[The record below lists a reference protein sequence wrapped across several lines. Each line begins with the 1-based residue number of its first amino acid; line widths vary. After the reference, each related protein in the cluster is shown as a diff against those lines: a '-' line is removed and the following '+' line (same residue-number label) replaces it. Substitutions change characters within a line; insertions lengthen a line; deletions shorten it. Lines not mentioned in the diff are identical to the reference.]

1 MVSTPQDSSIV
12 RISNVLNLTR
22 QEFTV
27 VEKHLFHFIMHELK
41 ENQGFHLPNID
52 SREPL
57 EVIIEANKV
66 MKNSYNKQVI
76 KDAIRKIT
84 SRNVF
89 FDFSKPGE
97 DYFGSLNPFPFA
109 KYHAKNGKT
118 SYIHIEIHHSCKKLF
133 LELAKGYTNLDLQSI
148 LTLKSEYSIRMYE
161 LMSMYLNQGSW
172 TVQVSELRTL
182 FNLKPTQ
189 YKNFAMFEKRILS
202 YSQAEL
208 WEHCNIHFEWSIATK
223 ERKKITA
230 LTFTIVNRTKQER
243 RELNQSITRTQDY
256 IQQLSSREIIDKFQI
271 AAQKYSLSEAQL
283 NHIFSN
289 KEMFNEFVRLDLIIE
304 DKISKGKPPKD
315 RTKYLAKSIGLD
327 KISFSKKKRPEP
339 SSLFQ

>member
-1 MVSTPQDSSIV
+1 MVINPQNNSIV

-27 VEKHLFHFIMHELK
+27 VEKHLFHFIMNELK
-41 ENQGFHLPNID
+41 ENQGFHLTNID
-52 SREPL
+52 NREPL

-76 KDAIRKIT
+76 KDAIKKIT

-109 KYHAKNGKT
+109 KYHAVRGKT
-118 SYIHIEIHHSCKKLF
+118 SFIHIEIHHSCKRLF

-172 TVQVSELRTL
+172 TVQVDELRTL
-182 FNLKPTQ
+182 FNIAPTQ
-189 YKNFAMFEKRILS
+189 YKNFAMFEKRILT
-202 YSQAEL
+202 YSQTEL
-208 WEHCNIHFEWSIATK
+208 WEHCNIYFEWSIAAK

-230 LTFTIVNRTKQER
+230 LTFNISKREKQER
-243 RELNQSITRTQDY
+243 KELKENITVTQNY
-256 IQQLSSREIIDKFQI
+256 IQQLSNREIAEKFQI
-271 AAQKYSLSEAQL
+271 AAQKYRLSEAQL
-283 NHIFSN
+283 NYIFSN
-289 KEMFNEFVRLDLIIE
+289 SDIFNEFVRLDLIIE

-327 KISFSKKKRPEP
+327 KVSFSMKKRQEK
-339 SSLFQ
+339 STLF

>member
-1 MVSTPQDSSIV
+1 
-12 RISNVLNLTR
+12 
-22 QEFTV
+22 
-27 VEKHLFHFIMHELK
+27 MHELK
-41 ENQGFHLPNID
+41 ENQGFHLPSID
-52 SREPL
+52 NREPL
-57 EVIIEANKV
+57 EVVIEANKV

-76 KDAIRKIT
+76 KDAIKKIT

-89 FDFSKPGE
+89 FDFSKSGE
-97 DYFGSLNPFPFA
+97 EYFGSLNPFPFA
-109 KYHAKNGKT
+109 KYHAVRGKT
-118 SYIHIEIHHSCKKLF
+118 SYIHIEIHHSCKRLF

-172 TVQVSELRTL
+172 TVQVDELRTL

-189 YKNFAMFEKRILS
+189 YKNFAMFEKRILV

-208 WEHCNIHFEWSIATK
+208 WEHCNIHFEWKIAAK

-230 LTFTIVNRTKQER
+230 LTFAIVKREKQER
-243 RELNQSITRTQDY
+243 KELNENIVSTQSY
-256 IQQLSSREIIDKFQI
+256 IQQLSNREIADKFQV
-271 AAQKYSLSEAQL
+271 AAQKYSLSETQL
-283 NHIFSN
+283 NHIFSDAAL
-289 KEMFNEFVRLDLIIE
+289 FNEFVRLDLIIE

-327 KISFSKKKRPEP
+327 KISFSKKRKEETP
-339 SSLFQ
+339 SLF

>member
-1 MVSTPQDSSIV
+1 MDNISQDNSIV

-22 QEFTV
+22 QEFSV

-52 SREPL
+52 NREPL
-57 EVIIEANKV
+57 EVVIEANKV

-76 KDAIRKIT
+76 KDAIKKIT
-84 SRNVF
+84 SRNIF
-89 FDFSKPGE
+89 FDFSKPNE

-109 KYHAKNGKT
+109 KYHAVRGK
-118 SYIHIEIHHSCKKLF
+118 SSFIHIEIHHSCKRLF

-172 TVQVSELRTL
+172 TVKVDELRTL

-189 YKNFAMFEKRILS
+189 YKNFAMFEKRILT
-202 YSQAEL
+202 YSQNEL
-208 WEHCNIHFEWSIATK
+208 WEHCNIHFEWSIAAK

-230 LTFTIVNRTKQER
+230 LTFKIVNREKQER
-243 RELNQSITRTQDY
+243 KELNENIASTQNF
-256 IQQLSSREIIDKFQI
+256 ILQLSNREIADKFQI

-283 NHIFSN
+283 NYIFSN
-289 KEMFNEFVRLDLIIE
+289 TEVFNEFVRLDLIIE
-304 DKISKGKPPKD
+304 DKISKGNPPKD

-327 KISFSKKKRPEP
+327 KVSFSKKKPKEP
-339 SSLFQ
+339 TTLF